1 MDARERL
8 EKMRNL
14 KEGNLEVKKIGGI
27 TKIKKVGGKIE
38 LSTKTKAG
46 KLPTTGPFPC
56 LAGLP
61 GPPCGPWSNGSSPGA
76 GGPPLPPSPNRTTQ
90 IGRLTKTVT
99 SSGKVRLLQAQGRS
113 PLVTNVI

>member
-14 KEGNLEVKKIGGI
+14 KDGNLEVKKIGGI

-46 KLPTTGPFPC
+46 KLPTPGPFPC

-61 GPPCGPWSNGSSPGA
+61 GPPCGPWSNDSSQVQAVPPCLPAPTGPHRS
-76 GGPPLPPSPNRTTQ
+76 GG
-90 IGRLTKTVT
+90 
-99 SSGKVRLLQAQGRS
+99 
-113 PLVTNVI
+113 